1 MAEYPGLDAEFRE
14 RFRIVTDP
22 AMLRAERNVIGGDY
36 GASSYTTMTQAD
48 ELARRLVLGP
58 GRTLL
63 DIGGGSGWPG
73 SYLAAST
80 GCTAILTD
88 PTFEGMAVASERS
101 QRDGLD
107 TTTVVSTGTALPFR
121 REVFDAST
129 SSDVFC

>member
-1 MAEYPGLDAEFRE
+1 MGEYPGLDTEFRE
-14 RFRIVTDP
+14 RFRLVTDP

-36 GASSYTTMTQAD
+36 GASSYTTMEQAD
-48 ELARRLVLGP
+48 ELARSLELGP

-63 DIGGGSGWPG
+63 DIGSGAGWPG

-88 PTFEGMAVASERS
+88 PTLEGMAVATERTR
-101 QRDGLD
+101 RDGLD
-107 TTTVVSTGTALPFR
+107 TTTVVATGTALPFK
-121 REVFDAST
+121 EGVFDAST